1 MKATK
6 NGLAIQ
12 ITTDENEKQK
22 EKLAADQFFSSLLE
36 HFTTSIPL
44 APGYPHNDRCGFLVW
59 PPRGIRSAQ
68 SEAASDGPRI

>member
-22 EKLAADQFFSSLLE
+22 EKLAADQFFSSLLG
-36 HFTTSIPL
+36 FTPAIWALTLSGNK
-44 APGYPHNDRCGFLVW
+44 AW
-59 PPRGIRSAQ
+59 KTPRFREQCIAG
-68 SEAASDGPRI
+68 

>member
-22 EKLAADQFFSSLLE
+22 EKLAADQFFSSLLGCWGNVCSPSMKG
-36 HFTTSIPL
+36 TTVGS
-44 APGYPHNDRCGFLVW
+44 
-59 PPRGIRSAQ
+59 IRSDP
-68 SEAASDGPRI
+68 AALFRV

>member
-22 EKLAADQFFSSLLE
+22 EKLAADQFFSSLL
-36 HFTTSIPL
+36 
-44 APGYPHNDRCGFLVW
+44 GYGTATPKYM
-59 PPRGIRSAQ
+59 A
-68 SEAASDGPRI
+68 

>member
-22 EKLAADQFFSSLLE
+22 EKLAADQFFSSLLGLYLKRPPSE
-36 HFTTSIPL
+36 EL
-44 APGYPHNDRCGFLVW
+44 GFETLCK
-59 PPRGIRSAQ
+59 G
-68 SEAASDGPRI
+68 ASDTAT

>member
-22 EKLAADQFFSSLLE
+22 EKLAADQFFSSLLVDQI
-36 HFTTSIPL
+36 T
-44 APGYPHNDRCGFLVW
+44 PGR
-59 PPRGIRSAQ
+59 
-68 SEAASDGPRI
+68 

>member
-36 HFTTSIPL
+36 
-44 APGYPHNDRCGFLVW
+44 R
-59 PPRGIRSAQ
+59 
-68 SEAASDGPRI
+68 AAWSVTGRTADL

>member
-22 EKLAADQFFSSLLE
+22 EKLAADQFFSSLLD
-36 HFTTSIPL
+36 FGL
-44 APGYPHNDRCGFLVW
+44 APLRMAALLARRRVQFSLQSAAA
-59 PPRGIRSAQ
+59 PPLWLYVANFR
-68 SEAASDGPRI
+68 D

>member
-22 EKLAADQFFSSLLE
+22 EKLAADQFFSSLL
-36 HFTTSIPL
+36 
-44 APGYPHNDRCGFLVW
+44 GFLAALQTGARSNGRSGEVRL
-59 PPRGIRSAQ
+59 RGLSLAL
-68 SEAASDGPRI
+68 

>member
-22 EKLAADQFFSSLLE
+22 EKLAADQFFSSLLGQRRLVAWWP
-36 HFTTSIPL
+36 SINSP
-44 APGYPHNDRCGFLVW
+44 
-59 PPRGIRSAQ
+59 
-68 SEAASDGPRI
+68 E

>member
-22 EKLAADQFFSSLLE
+22 EKLAADQFFSSLLGGKPKRATGANRNWLYAPRLFVTRW
-36 HFTTSIPL
+36 HFVK
-44 APGYPHNDRCGFLVW
+44 C
-59 PPRGIRSAQ
+59 
-68 SEAASDGPRI
+68 